1 MTRRQA
7 IQVILSYLENK
18 DDLDG
23 NLREATVLLR
33 EFLTVLPI
41 KIWDD
46 QNIRQSVENFI
57 SVFHHSPSVK
67 ELDTT
72 PSLPSHT
79 IIKNYYKVT
88 AGEWLLKNYPQTDYG
103 KRPHGPIY
111 IKKYPDTKQLL
122 EIFES
127 EYNRTLPSSSVA
139 YNKER
144 NPSTPSW
151 QYIAKRAGVKTWNE
165 LREKCGIPLRIPKK
179 KTEFKVSSFAES
191 KGSKHSMDGY
201 GKRKSSFEITALPSG
216 YINVR
221 KSISLKRKDDE
232 KDDG

>member
-88 AGEWLLKNYPQTDYG
+88 AGVYLSRYVFTTPGFCTNSSTSVLAVARHT
-103 KRPHGPIY
+103 ILY
-111 IKKYPDTKQLL
+111 IFSP
-122 EIFES
+122 
-127 EYNRTLPSSSVA
+127 
-139 YNKER
+139 
-144 NPSTPSW
+144 
-151 QYIAKRAGVKTWNE
+151 
-165 LREKCGIPLRIPKK
+165 
-179 KTEFKVSSFAES
+179 
-191 KGSKHSMDGY
+191 
-201 GKRKSSFEITALPSG
+201 
-216 YINVR
+216 
-221 KSISLKRKDDE
+221 
-232 KDDG
+232 